1 MTRSFDLFSSSLL
14 CFSALVGFVYTLVRF
29 FRPGQALYKKWLP
42 VRWGVCSSSGCTAS
56 LLYFGDQRVVGGSA

>member
-29 FRPGQALYKKWLP
+29 FRPGQALYKKMVACAL
-42 VRWGVCSSSGCTAS
+42 GC
-56 LLYFGDQRVVGGSA
+56 LFIERLYGISAIFR